1 MSQQNLDPIHCPS
14 KFNRISHTSDL
25 SAEVHHSR
33 VGEEN
38 ERVGGREGGEMR
50 ELKAEKE
57 SERARKK
64 GARETESER
73 QRKK

>member
-1 MSQQNLDPIHCPS
+1 
-14 KFNRISHTSDL
+14 L